1 MNPFLGVR
9 EGFREVFAHKFRSF
23 LTMLGV
29 ILGVA
34 SLMAMYALTEGMAE
48 GSRQRLTESGGVERV
63 RITEMPVPEEQQEIA
78 EISPGL
84 VYRDAQALRR
94 NTTLLNAIAP
104 SVSHGGNIT
113 RGAERFN
120 PRLHGVE
127 PDTYIVDKH
136 EMAQGRFITDLDVER
151 RHRVIVIGHTVMEEL
166 YDESE
171 YEQVLGSKIHIN
183 DEPFIVVGVFER
195 YITEQQRR
203 REESERAKR
212 QAERKKKMGTR
223 NRRGWDPLG
232 FKNRMAAIPI
242 TTMQQVFKSSY
253 EEDGVNLGADK
264 SLSSLYVQVEDID
277 RFEEAIAQIRNVLDT
292 THRGIQDY
300 GFETRQ
306 DWFENIEAG
315 VRAAQ
320 LTGGLI
326 AGISLLVGGIGITNI
341 MLASITERI
350 REIGIRR
357 AVGATQMDIFMQ
369 IIIESL
375 VLAIIGGLLGLLA
388 GLGLIEILNY
398 LGGEESD
405 PPIVKP
411 YAVMIS
417 LAFATGV
424 GLVAGIYPAWKAS
437 RLSPIQALRYE

>member
-9 EGFREVFAHKFRSF
+9 EGFREVYAHKFRSF

-48 GSRQRLTESGGVERV
+48 GSRQRLVESGGVERV
-63 RITEMPVPEEQQEIA
+63 RIMEMPVPDYQEEMA

-84 VYRDAQALRR
+84 VYNDAVALRQ
-94 NTTLLNAIAP
+94 NTTLLSAIAP
-104 SVSHGGNIT
+104 SVNHGGNIT
-113 RGAERFN
+113 RGARAYN

-127 PDTYIVDKH
+127 PDTFVVDKH
-136 EMAQGRFITDLDVER
+136 ELARGRFITDLDVER

-171 YEQVLGSKIHIN
+171 FDSVLGSKIHIN
-183 DEPFIVVGVFER
+183 DEPFIVVGVLER
-195 YITEQQRR
+195 YMTEQQRR
-203 REESERAKR
+203 REQSERFQKQQER
-212 QAERKKKMGTR
+212 RAEL
-223 NRRGWDPLG
+223 RGRGHSWDPLG

-253 EEDGVNLGADK
+253 EVDGINLGADK
-264 SLSSLYVQVEDID
+264 SLNSLYVQVADLD
-277 RFEEAIAQIRNVLDT
+277 RFDEAITQIRNVLDT

-326 AGISLLVGGIGITNI
+326 AAISLLVGGIGITNI

-357 AVGATQMDIFMQ
+357 AVGATQMDIFTQ
-369 IIIESL
+369 IVIESL
-375 VLAIIGGLLGLLA
+375 VLAIIGAFLGLAA
-388 GLGLIEILNY
+388 GMGLIEVLTV
-398 LGGEESD
+398 LGGDDAD
-405 PPIVKP
+405 PPILRP
-411 YAVMIS
+411 FAVLVS

>member
-1 MNPFLGVR
+1 MNPYLGIR
-9 EGFREVFAHKFRSF
+9 EGFREIYAHKFRSF

-63 RITEMPVPEEQQEIA
+63 RIIKAEVPPEQEEIA

-84 VYRDAQALRR
+84 TYNDAKALRK
-94 NTTLLNAIAP
+94 NTTLLSAIAP
-104 SVSHGGNIT
+104 QVGHGGNIV
-113 RGAERFN
+113 RGGRRYN
-120 PRLHGVE
+120 PRLQGIE
-127 PDTYIVDKH
+127 PDTYITDKH
-136 EMAQGRFITDLDVER
+136 NVVQGRFITDLDVER
-151 RHRVIVIGHTVMEEL
+151 RHRVIVIGQTVVENL

-171 YEQVLGSKIHIN
+171 YDQIVGSLIHIN
-183 DEPFIVVGVFER
+183 GEPFTVVGVLEH
-195 YITEQQRR
+195 YKTEQQKR
-203 REESERAKR
+203 REATERAAAQQERRKR
-212 QAERKKKMGTR
+212 MGGR
-223 NRRGWDPLG
+223 NRSWDPFW
-232 FKNRMAAIPI
+232 FKNRLAAIPI

-253 EEDGVNLGADK
+253 EVDGVNLGADK
-264 SLSSLYVQVEDID
+264 RLSDMYVQVADLE
-277 RFEEAIAQIRNVLDT
+277 RFDEAIEQIRNVLNT
-292 THRGIQDY
+292 THKGIQDY

-357 AVGATQMDIFMQ
+357 AVGATQFDIFAQ
-369 IIIESL
+369 IVIESL
-375 VLAIIGGLLGLLA
+375 VLAIIGGLLGVGA
-388 GLGLIEILNY
+388 GLGLIEGLQV
-398 LGGEESD
+398 LAGEGAD
-405 PPIVKP
+405 PPILKP
-411 YAVMIS
+411 DAIVIS
-417 LAFATGV
+417 LAFALSV
-424 GLVAGIYPAWKAS
+424 GLIAGIYPAYKAS